1 MKDEIENQIDEGTIE
16 ESTYCVFKVGE
27 KDFLLPV
34 EWVREV
40 IDVSPLFPVPLAP
53 EYIYGVVPLRGR
65 IVPAIDL
72 SKIYP
77 TGKPVYNDARLVV
90 VDVEVGLMREAINE
104 NIGFISETLPYFV
117 TFGSDIPADDII
129 NVKSFFQA
137 FRVKEPYYGRV

>member
-16 ESTYCVFKVGE
+16 ESTYCVVKVGE

-34 EWVREV
+34 EHVREIV
-40 IDVSPLFPVPLAP
+40 DLNPLYPVPTAP
-53 EYIYGVVPLRGR
+53 EYIYGVVPIRGR

-77 TGKPVYNDARLVV
+77 AGKPEYSDAKLVV
-90 VDVEVGLMREAINE
+90 VDLEVELLRETINE

-129 NVKSFFQA
+129 HVKSFFQA
-137 FRVKEPYYGRV
+137 FRVKEPHYGTV